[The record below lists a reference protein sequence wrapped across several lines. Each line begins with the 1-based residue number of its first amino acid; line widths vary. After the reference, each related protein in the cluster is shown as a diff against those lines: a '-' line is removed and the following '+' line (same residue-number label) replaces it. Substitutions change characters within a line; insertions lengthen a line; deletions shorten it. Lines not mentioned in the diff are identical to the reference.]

1 MTAPRRVDFSESGD
15 YARAVWEG
23 GGPSSMD
30 TVWSCGRLG
39 GWYGD
44 LLRAVWGDDASAEA
58 EWRAEQRAE
67 ANARPH
73 ILVEKLP
80 RGRWTARQCPDA
92 TLLSVDE
99 AGEVL
104 SAAEFAAVQGW
115 RFGASLTLSFA
126 LMGAFDAPRI
136 QLCLK
141 RFLKC
146 LAQWLRDNDLPRS
159 YIGVVENAPKVG
171 LHLHLAAHVP
181 AVQRSAFRSWIEGWV
196 CTECARA
203 GVDYERKAWSLN
215 RYGKDYFLT
224 HNIATHYLLKGSDV
238 GAVIQAASEA
248 PDCKEVLLRD
258 VLAFDFCN
266 PGPVP
271 FARLY
276 VGAGICERAR
286 SGWRS
291 KWERGER
298 DVNFLFDAQFVSH
311 VRLRCPVATLSATE
325 LSPVA
330 RAAVALADWYDRAR
344 PLVDALPSELQGWQT
359 VVERNVELVVA
370 AAARVRAQFAL
381 AAAMRDP
388 QDRQRARE
396 ELSVALDA
404 ARGTVNENGEQVAR
418 IVDEIE
424 LPLGRLAVRRLAT
437 AEAAIRELSA
447 LLGSDDTTRP
457 LWATR
462 GELDALAI

>member
-1 MTAPRRVDFSESGD
+1 MTAPRRVDFADGGD
-15 YARAVWEG
+15 YARAVWES

-30 TVWSCGRLG
+30 AVWACGRLG

-80 RGRWTARQCPDA
+80 HAPWSSRPCWDA
-92 TLLSVDE
+92 TLLSVAE
-99 AGEVL
+99 VGEVL
-104 SAAEFAAVQGW
+104 SAAEYAAAQGW

-126 LMGAFDAPRI
+126 LMGVAEASRV
-136 QLCLK
+136 QVCLK

-146 LAQWLRDNDLPRS
+146 FAQWLRDNGLPRS
-159 YIGVVENAPKVG
+159 YVGVVENAPTIG
-171 LHLHLAAHVP
+171 LHLHLVAHVP
-181 AVQRSAFRSWIEGWV
+181 AVLRSVFRSWVEGWV
-196 CTECARA
+196 RAECTRW
-203 GVDYERKAWSLN
+203 GVVYQTKAWRLN
-215 RYGKDYFLT
+215 RYGKDYALT
-224 HNIATHYLLKGSDV
+224 HNIVTHYLLKGSDV
-238 GAVIQAASEA
+238 GAVVQVASEA
-248 PDCKEVLLRD
+248 PDGEEVLLRD
-258 VLAFDFCN
+258 VLAFDFCS
-266 PGPVP
+266 PGHVP

-276 VGAGICERAR
+276 VGAGICDRAR
-286 SGWRS
+286 GGWRS

-298 DVNFLFDAQFVSH
+298 DVNFLFDAEFVRH
-311 VRLRCPVATLSATE
+311 VRLRWPVATLSATE

-330 RAAVALADWYDRAR
+330 RAAVALADWYNRAR
-344 PLVDALPSELQGWQT
+344 PLVDALPGEMQAWQT
-359 VVERNVELVVA
+359 VVERNVELVAA

-381 AAAMRDP
+381 AATMRDP

-396 ELSVALDA
+396 ELCVALDA
-404 ARGTVNENGEQVAR
+404 ARGAVNENGEQVAR

-424 LPLGRLAVRRLAT
+424 LPLGRLAVRRLAS
-437 AEAAIRELSA
+437 AEAAIRELGA